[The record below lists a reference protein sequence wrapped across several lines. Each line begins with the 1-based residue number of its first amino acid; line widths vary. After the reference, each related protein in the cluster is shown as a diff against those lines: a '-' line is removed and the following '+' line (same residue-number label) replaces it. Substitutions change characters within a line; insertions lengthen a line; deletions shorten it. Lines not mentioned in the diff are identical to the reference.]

1 MFPGSLISV
10 GEEAEETPRP
20 SLGKCDGSRRAVREG
35 RKSEVVVDSG
45 KGTPPRG
52 NKLEHIRD
60 STSGGNS
67 VIG

>member
-1 MFPGSLISV
+1 MSPRSLVGV

-20 SLGKCDGSRRAVREG
+20 SLGRCDDSRRAVREG
-35 RKSEVVVDSG
+35 RESEVVVDSG
-45 KGTPPRG
+45 KQTPPRS
-52 NKLEHIRD
+52 NKLEHIGD